1 MRRELMETITRS
13 GRRAAPMAVE
23 RVTATLELLAGK
35 RLGLTLTELA
45 QQLDVPKVSLLDL
58 LRGLEDLRYVQKNEI
73 GRYLLGSA
81 AISFARAALAGHD
94 FLEAA
99 RPFLKRLARDSG
111 ETALIAY
118 LDEEEMVAVY
128 VDKIESESP
137 IRYTVP
143 LGLRRELYA
152 ASVGK
157 ALLANLSPAGIDKYL
172 AETSFENFTDRTI
185 VDVKKL
191 RSELN
196 DIRKNGF
203 ATTEDERTTG
213 ASGIAAPVLS
223 ANGAIIAGVV
233 VAGPTSRVLPKQ
245 KRLCAIV
252 RNTAREMSS
261 SLGDTIPE
269 NS

>member
-1 MRRELMETITRS
+1 MESVARQ
-13 GRRAAPMAVE
+13 GRRVAPMAVE

-35 RLGLTLTELA
+35 RLGLTLSELA
-45 QQLDVPKVSLLDL
+45 HQLDVPKVSLLDL
-58 LRGLEDLRYVQKNEI
+58 LRGLEDLHYVQKNEM

-99 RPFLKRLARDSG
+99 RPFLKRLARESG

-128 VDKIESESP
+128 VDKIESDSP

-157 ALLANLSPAGIDKYL
+157 ALLANLPPAQLDRYL
-172 AETSFENFTDRTI
+172 HDIRFEDFTGRTI
-185 VDVKKL
+185 VDRKRL

-203 ATTEDERTTG
+203 ATTEDERTIG
-213 ASGIAAPVLS
+213 ASGIAAPILS
-223 ANGAIIAGVV
+223 AQGTIVAGVV

-245 KRLCAIV
+245 SRLCTIV
-252 RNTAREMSS
+252 RDAAREMSS
-261 SLGDTIPE
+261 GLDDTFLKNKDQQGE
-269 NS
+269 

>member
-1 MRRELMETITRS
+1 
-13 GRRAAPMAVE
+13 MAVE
-23 RVTATLELLAGK
+23 RVTGTLELLARK

-45 QQLDVPKVSLLDL
+45 HQLDVPKVSLLDL
-58 LRGLEDLRYVQKNEI
+58 LRGLEDLHYVQKDEI
-73 GRYLLGSA
+73 GRYRLGSA
-81 AISFARAALAGHD
+81 AISFARTALAAHD

-99 RPFLKRLARDSG
+99 RPFLKRLARETG

-128 VDKIESESP
+128 VDKIESDSP

-157 ALLANLSPAGIDKYL
+157 ALLAHLLPEHLEKYL
-172 AETSFENFTDRTI
+172 RETRFEDFTGRTI
-185 VDVKKL
+185 VDVKRL

-196 DIRKNGF
+196 DIRENGF
-203 ATTEDERTTG
+203 ATTEDERTIG

-223 ANGAIIAGVV
+223 ANGTIVAGIV

-245 KRLCAIV
+245 AHLCMIV
-252 RNTAREMSS
+252 RDAAREMSS
-261 SLGDTIPE
+261 GLDDAFLQSKDQQGE
-269 NS
+269 